1 MTKVIACID
10 GTDVSTAVSDCASW
24 ASLRLEAP
32 LEFLHVLDKSEY
44 PIKSDLSGNIGFGSQ
59 QDLLQELADIDEK
72 RGKLAL
78 EQGKRM
84 LEAAMQ
90 RAISKGV
97 SEPGSRQRH
106 GNLVETLTGMESQ
119 IRLLILGKHVQNLN
133 DHIGS
138 RVENVVRT
146 MHRPILLTTKEFNAP
161 QQIMIA
167 FDGSDTTRKGVEM
180 VASSPLFR
188 GLTCHLVMVG
198 EKTQANQEQL
208 KWAQTLLENAGFET
222 PAKII
227 SGEVERALCEYRS
240 EHNIHMLVM
249 GAYGHSVIRRFLIGS
264 TTTSVIRN
272 AKIPVLL
279 LR

>member
-44 PIKSDLSGNIGFGSQ
+44 PIKGDLSGNIGLGSQ
-59 QDLLQELADIDEK
+59 EDLLLELADIDET
-72 RGKLAL
+72 RGKLSL
-78 EQGKRM
+78 EQGRRM
-84 LEAAMQ
+84 LEAAVQ
-90 RAISKGV
+90 RAITDGV

-106 GNLVETLTGMESQ
+106 GSLVETLAEMESE
-119 IRLLILGKHVQNLN
+119 IRLLILGKHVQNMN

-146 MHRPILLTTKEFNAP
+146 MQRPILLTTTEFKTP

-167 FDGSDTTRKGVEM
+167 FDGSNTTRKGVEM

-188 GLTCHLVMVG
+188 GLSCHLVMVG
-198 EKTQANQEQL
+198 EKNKANQDQL
-208 KWAQTLLENAGFET
+208 EWAQTLLEDAGFEA

-227 SGEVERALCEYRS
+227 DGEVECALCDYRS
-240 EHNIHMLVM
+240 EYNIDMLVM
-249 GAYGHSVIRRFLIGS
+249 GAYGHSVIRRLLIGS
-264 TTTSVIRN
+264 TTTNVIRN
-272 AKIPVLL
+272 ARIPVLL